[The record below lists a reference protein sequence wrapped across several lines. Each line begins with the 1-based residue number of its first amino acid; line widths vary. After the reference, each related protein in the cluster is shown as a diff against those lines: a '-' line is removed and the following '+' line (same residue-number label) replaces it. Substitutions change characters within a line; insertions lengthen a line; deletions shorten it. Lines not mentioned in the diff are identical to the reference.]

1 MLQKFSDSK
10 KMFPIYQEGIKVDA
24 ADYKPGQCLIIMG
37 DPLAQPSGKLWLHNV
52 FLLSN
57 MQYEYKWTQLDLADT
72 YISRTTLVS
81 DGSLPGG
88 CAFIAIPSGFM
99 TAPLKKT

>member
-81 DGSLPGG
+81 DGSNGISLGNAYLEG
-88 CAFIAIPSGFM
+88 AH
-99 TAPLKKT
+99 L